1 MGLIMLSKRAK
12 LILVAGAGWCL
23 LLARPSS
30 CSALPVDMG
39 IAGPSYWTALQ
50 TGGGTISV
58 TAPTTK
64 TKSGKKKKLTVR
76 GTFTPHIAIMGN
88 VGVAQGGQIQDNGA
102 QFEGGLYL
110 GDNASA
116 QFSGSYS
123 NNSPVS
129 GMVHMSTDQ
138 PFLRVQ
144 AIPST
149 IRPPL
154 FSRC

>member
-30 CSALPVDMG
+30 CFALPVDMG

-64 TKSGKKKKLTVR
+64 TRSGKKKKHPVSA
-76 GTFTPHIAIMGN
+76 TFAPHIAIMGN
-88 VGVAQGGQIQDNGA
+88 VAVAQGGQVLDSGD
-102 QFEGGLYL
+102 QFEGDLYL

-116 QFSGSYS
+116 QFSGS
-123 NNSPVS
+123 
-129 GMVHMSTDQ
+129 
-138 PFLRVQ
+138 
-144 AIPST
+144 
-149 IRPPL
+149 
-154 FSRC
+154 